1 MNAVLAMS
9 KIPQVLDSLKHSM
22 PVCQYDSLSITYFHK
37 AEVKWQVYRKKK
49 KKKGA
54 WGLRAK
60 HKSL

>member
-49 KKKGA
+49 KKKKEHGA
-54 WGLRAK
+54 
-60 HKSL
+60 

>member
-22 PVCQYDSLSITYFHK
+22 PVCQYDSLSIMYFHK

-49 KKKGA
+49 KKKRSM
-54 WGLRAK
+54 GL
-60 HKSL
+60 KS